1 MTRPVVFSLTASA
14 DTDAAA
20 NWLDEQRP
28 GLGRSF
34 IDQLQRSLRLLA
46 QYPDCGQRVRGPLR
60 RVLVH
65 RFNYAVIY
73 QQRHETIEIVAVFDT
88 RREPAA
94 SLATS
99 LRTSAT

>member
-28 GLGRSF
+28 GLGRLF
-34 IDQLQRSLRLLA
+34 LDQLGRSLRLIA
-46 QYPDCGQRVRGPLR
+46 QYPECGQRVRGPLR

-65 RFNYAVIY
+65 RFSYAVIY
-73 QQRHETIEIVAVFDT
+73 QHCQETIEIVAVFDT
-88 RREPAA
+88 RREPTA
-94 SLATS
+94 SLATNF
-99 LRTSAT
+99 RTSAT

>member
-28 GLGRSF
+28 GQGRTF
-34 IDQLQRSLRLLA
+34 IDQLQRSLRLVA
-46 QYPDCGQRVRGPLR
+46 QYPECGQRVRGPLR

-65 RFNYAVIY
+65 RFSYAVLY
-73 QQRHETIEIVAVFDT
+73 QHRHETIEIVAVFDT
-88 RREPAA
+88 RREPK
-94 SLATS
+94 
-99 LRTSAT
+99 SAFTTQSD